1 MELDTLNIISF
12 STIGILLVALIIT
25 CVYNHRLKKKY
36 SGYQQVNLFE
46 NYS

>member
-1 MELDTLNIISF
+1 MELDTLTVISF
-12 STIGILLVALIIT
+12 STIGLLAIVLVVT
-25 CVYNHRLKKKY
+25 CISHHRLKKKY